1 GQERLTTSWET
12 YYRGTNAIIVVI
24 DITDRAR
31 ISIIKEE
38 LFRLLGHDELQQ
50 AVVLV
55 FANKQDMKDAMTPAE
70 ITYTLSL
77 HIIKNHDWH
86 IHACCVLI
94 GEDLYDGLRWIAQQ
108 VTGKAPS

>member
-1 GQERLTTSWET
+1 WET